1 MTPHQVLHAIEV
13 DAERAIAQEL
23 AAMMQDV
30 QSLRSALEA
39 DDREYADCLL
49 LKLDQLIRNQQL
61 VPLDGNAQAAVAVT
75 GIEAPCS
82 AISSPVMEEVE
93 DEVLSAA

>member
-23 AAMMQDV
+23 AVMMQDV
-30 QSLRSALEA
+30 QTLRPVLEA
-39 DDREYADCLL
+39 DDRDYADCLL

-61 VPLDGNAQAAVAVT
+61 VPPVGNAQADVSVT
-75 GIEAPCS
+75 VIEAHCS